1 MNSPYIA
8 YKYLQHLIQSKNT
21 KGHGIHSPYLYRF
34 TQDVIYEKN
43 PFYTFPK
50 IESLRRKLK
59 LDNRSV
65 AIKDFGTGKDRV
77 EKVRDVANKS
87 LSQKKEAQ
95 LLFRLMC
102 FLNAKNVLELGTSL
116 GITTAYLAS
125 SSPNVRCIS
134 LEGSEEIAKI
144 ANENF
149 RTLGLKNVDLMVGN
163 IDDTLP
169 DALHQMDKPDVV
181 FFDANH
187 CKKATLQYFNQSIE
201 HIEQKTVFIIDDIY
215 RSNDMEDAW
224 NEIRRHPKVTTTF
237 DLFQLG
243 IVFFNKN
250 FPKKTYKMRF

>member
-1 MNSPYIA
+1 VNILFIA
-8 YKYLQHLIQSKNT
+8 YKYLQHLLQSKNT

-34 TQDVIYEKN
+34 SQNVIYEKN

-50 IESLRRKLK
+50 IETLRRKLK
-59 LDNRSV
+59 FDNRTV

-77 EKVRDVANKS
+77 EKVRDVAFKS

-102 FLNAKNVLELGTSL
+102 FLKAKDVLELGTSL
-116 GITTAYLAS
+116 GITTSYLAS
-125 SSPNVRCIS
+125 SSPKVRCIS

-144 ANENF
+144 AIENF
-149 RTLGLKNVDLMVGN
+149 KTLGLQNVDLIVGN
-163 IDDTLP
+163 IDDTLQ
-169 DALHQMDKPDVV
+169 AVLQKMDKPDVV

-187 CKKATLQYFNQSIE
+187 NMKATLQYFNQCVE
-201 HIEQKTVFIIDDIY
+201 HIEQKTVFIIDDIH

-224 NEIRRHPKVTTTF
+224 NEIKRHPKVTATF

-243 IVFFNKN
+243 IVFFNHN